1 MNAKPLAVVGLAGAG
16 IAPVAAA
23 IAARR
28 GAPTA
33 DIDPLLDLGA
43 LRARLDERPPAIA
56 VAPRLL
62 AGGEA
67 RAELRR
73 RATVVWLD
81 GDDDAL
87 AARLAAG
94 LDDPA
99 RGGEPE
105 PADRRSRWLGPL
117 TIAADVI
124 VPVGR
129 ASVVTGLVDAIESA
143 VDAIG
148 DRPER
153 RVERVELDGGRG
165 YPIVVG
171 RGVRHELAH
180 HLPERAKRVA
190 VITQPGVGVD
200 IDTGRDQEV
209 FLVPDGEEA
218 KRLDV
223 VGRLASSFAAW
234 GLTRADCVV
243 SIGGGV
249 VSDLAGFVAASYHRG
264 IPVIHVPTTL
274 LGQIDAAI
282 GGKCGVNLPEGKN
295 LVGAFWQP
303 DAVLCDV
310 DTLDTLPPREFGAG
324 MGELAKYHFLGG
336 GQLDRLEVVERVA
349 RSVAIKAEV
358 VSGDERE
365 GGRRAILNYGHT
377 LAHALETIAGHGA
390 GSLGDRDGIR
400 HGEAVAIGL
409 IYAAEV
415 AAALGRIDR
424 DRVAEHRRVVAAYG
438 LDGTLPVGLD
448 HDHVIDLFARDKKAI
463 DGVTFVLDGPSGVEP
478 VPVDDRRLLAGALAA
493 IEGEP
498 NGRGAATTGRTPGS
512 GVTA

>member
-1 MNAKPLAVVGLAGAG
+1 MNAKPLAIVGLAGAG

-23 IAARR
+23 IADRA
-28 GAPTA
+28 GVPST
-33 DIDPLLDLGA
+33 DTDPLSDLGA
-43 LRARLDERPPAIA
+43 LRARLDERTPAIA
-56 VAPRLL
+56 VAPGLL

-73 RATVVWLD
+73 TATVVWLD
-81 GDDDAL
+81 GADDVL
-87 AARLAAG
+87 AARMAAG
-94 LDDPA
+94 LDELA
-99 RGGEPE
+99 RSRAPE

-124 VPVGR
+124 LPVDSTST
-129 ASVVTGLVDAIESA
+129 ATELLAAIETGVVA
-143 VDAIG
+143 LA

-171 RGVRHELAH
+171 RGVRNELAH

-190 VITQPGVGVD
+190 VITQPGVGIE

-223 VGRLASSFAAW
+223 VGRLASAFAAW

-282 GGKCGVNLPEGKN
+282 GGKSGVNLPEGKN

-303 DAVLCDV
+303 EAVLCDIE
-310 DTLDTLPPREFGAG
+310 TLDTLPPREFGAG

-349 RSVAIKAEV
+349 RSVAIKADV

-390 GSLGDRDGIR
+390 GSLGHRDGIR

-415 AAALGRIDR
+415 AAALGRIDG

-448 HDHVIDLFARDKKAI
+448 HQHIIDLFARDKKAI
-463 DGVTFVLDGPSGVEP
+463 DGVTFVLDGPNGVEP
-478 VPVDDRRLLAGALAA
+478 VPVGDRRLLAEAMAA
-493 IEGEP
+493 IERDP
-498 NGRGAATTGRTPGS
+498 NGGRPATPHGGTT
-512 GVTA
+512 